1 MTIRTALAI
10 FASSILAIDSVGA
23 TTAWVPSAPSTVVEF
38 SAQTDANKN
47 KSKKPKN
54 AERPAVQQNQR
65 KGNQNVQRQNQRKE
79 NQNVQRREIQRTGNK
94 KTTTKKTITTTTTP
108 KGASKTIAPAGAG
121 AKSVTPKAARVVT
134 PKGTRA
140 VTAGRF
146 RGLSASGA
154 GRASVRGRNFS
165 TWRGGRGYRAR
176 HGNAWV
182 TFVPLAVLAG
192 ILIGENHYYPY
203 AYISAPQDYCDGLT
217 EDGCQLMWD
226 DVETV
231 EGDVVGQCVAYC
243 PWQD

>member
-10 FASSILAIDSVGA
+10 FAASILAIDSAGA
-23 TTAWVPSAPSTVVEF
+23 TTAWVPSGPSTVVEF
-38 SAQTDANKN
+38 SAQTDTNKN

-54 AERPAVQQNQR
+54 VQRPAVQQNQR
-65 KGNQNVQRQNQRKE
+65 KGNQNVQR
-79 NQNVQRREIQRTGNK
+79 REIQRTVNK
-94 KTTTKKTITTTTTP
+94 KTTTKKTITTT
-108 KGASKTIAPAGAG
+108 KGTSKTVAPAGAG

-134 PKGTRA
+134 PKGARV
-140 VTAGRF
+140 VTASRM

-154 GRASVRGRNFS
+154 GNASIRGRNFS

-176 HGNAWV
+176 HGDAWV

-192 ILIGENHYYPY
+192 ILIGESHYYPY

-231 EGDVVGQCVAYC
+231 EGDVVGQCVTYC